1 MRREIRDI
9 ITTDKIEDEIILGE
23 RSVEIDTKVQAAEVR
38 EITKAIKSV
47 MREKNLKS
55 LSAPAIG
62 YQRRIFCLD
71 YSDLEIKTY
80 INPVIGDAKG
90 LELSIE
96 TCSSIPGKR
105 FMRPRNN
112 DITVVYQTPT
122 GKIETRR
129 LIGLAAIVFQ
139 HEMDHIDGLLLKDV
153 GIEVPDDYEEWSDED
168 KKEFA
173 EDYLDGLD
181 LLRKAVQEEI
191 DNDDDLKKI
200 QDAEKFMTGVYK
212 GEIEIA
218 PIKEIDASE
227 LPK

>member
-168 KKEFA
+168 KQEFA
-173 EDYLDGLD
+173 EDYLDSLD
-181 LLRKAVQEEI
+181 LLRKTVQEEI
-191 DNDDDLKKI
+191 DRDDDLKKI